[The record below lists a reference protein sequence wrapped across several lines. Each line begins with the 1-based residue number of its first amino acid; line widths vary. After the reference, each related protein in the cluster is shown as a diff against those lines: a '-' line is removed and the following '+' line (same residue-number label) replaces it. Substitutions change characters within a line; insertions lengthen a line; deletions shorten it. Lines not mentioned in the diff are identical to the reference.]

1 MAAPRT
7 PLLAASL
14 GVALGLVVG
23 AAVGVRLAPESPAPS
38 AAAPTGNEPATPD
51 ARIAALEAEV
61 ARWRSAYED
70 LAQEPPEGD
79 TTAEQA
85 PVAAAPTPQPGPEPP
100 AQPTTA
106 QALDGDALQ
115 ERGYTEEE
123 VRRLQERYEAYE
135 LAQLYLNDRARREG
149 WRATPRFMGEQRQL
163 SEALQADLGDRDF
176 DAVLYGSGQNNRVQ
190 VAGVLRGSA
199 AERAGLR
206 DGDVVVS
213 YDGRRIFEGS
223 ALLGATVQGDQGAQ
237 TEMVVRREGGD
248 VRVVLPRGPIG
259 IRLLPS
265 RVPPDGFL

>member
-1 MAAPRT
+1 MAAPRA

-23 AAVGVRLAPESPAPS
+23 AAVGVRLAPESSAPS
-38 AAAPTGNEPATPD
+38 APAPTGNEPATAD

-61 ARWRSAYED
+61 ARWRSAYEE
-70 LAQEPPEGD
+70 LAKEPEAD

-85 PVAAAPTPQPGPEPP
+85 PVAAAPAPATS
-100 AQPTTA
+100 AQP
-106 QALDGDALQ
+106 LDADALQ
-115 ERGYTEEE
+115 ERGYTEDE

-149 WRATPRFMGEQRQL
+149 WRSTPRFVLEQRQL
-163 SEALQADLGDRDF
+163 TEALRADLGERDF

-190 VAGVLRGSA
+190 VAGVLHGSA

-206 DGDVVVS
+206 DGDVVIS
-213 YDGRRIFEGS
+213 YDGRRIFEGQ

-237 TEMVVRREGGD
+237 TELVVRREGGD

-259 IRLLPS
+259 IRLLPA